1 MKDRGRTD
9 WLSGRLPLCG
19 ALPTAQ
25 AGESG
30 KSDAAA
36 SLSAG
41 IAFPA
46 PRCQTVGIDVISF
59 QIPPLGACQIE

>member
-9 WLSGRLPLCG
+9 WVSGRLPLCG

-46 PRCQTVGIDVISF
+46 PRLPSLPDRRD
-59 QIPPLGACQIE
+59 